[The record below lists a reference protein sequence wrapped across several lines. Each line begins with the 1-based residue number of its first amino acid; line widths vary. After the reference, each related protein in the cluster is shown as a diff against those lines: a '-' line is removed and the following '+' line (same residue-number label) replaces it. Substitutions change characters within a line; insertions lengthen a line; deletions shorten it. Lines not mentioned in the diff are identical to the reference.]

1 MKNMTRLYYKD
12 KTMKSVADFYKLTDA
27 EDYFDFFDIEFDKQL
42 VNVKRFH
49 ILKEYGTLIKKG
61 LEEIKDENELLT
73 FLKFSLLRVYG
84 DYKNGH
90 APSAA
95 DVWNMY
101 ETGKLEGCSSCGT
114 TPGMPSSSSTG
125 GSCGC

>member
-1 MKNMTRLYYKD
+1 MQTVD
-12 KTMKSVADFYKLTDA
+12 EFYKLRDT
-27 EDYFDFFDIEFDKQL
+27 EDFFNFFGLEFDQKL
-42 VNVKRFH
+42 INIKRFH
-49 ILKEYGTLIKKG
+49 MMKEYGTLIKKG
-61 LEEIKDENELLT
+61 LDSISDENKLLE

-84 DYKNGH
+84 DYKTGH

-114 TPGMPSSSSTG
+114 ATTGTTQG

>member
-1 MKNMTRLYYKD
+1 MQDKNEINID
-12 KTMKSVADFYKLTDA
+12 SFYELKDA
-27 EDYFDFFDIEFDKQL
+27 EDFFEFFGIDYDTQL

-49 ILKEYGTLIKKG
+49 IMKEYGSLIKTG
-61 LEEIKDENELLT
+61 MQNLTEDETQLLD

-95 DVWNMY
+95 DVWEMFKD
-101 ETGKLEGCSSCGT
+101 GKLSGCLSCTPSPTQTQGSSCA
-114 TPGMPSSSSTG
+114 
-125 GSCGC
+125 C

>member
-1 MKNMTRLYYKD
+1 MKTV
-12 KTMKSVADFYKLTDA
+12 SQFYSLRDT
-27 EDYFDFFDIEFDKQL
+27 EDYFKFFDIDFDQAL
-42 VNVKRFH
+42 INVKRFH
-49 ILKEYGTLIKKG
+49 IMKEYGTLIKKG
-61 LEEIKDENELLT
+61 LQEISEESKLLD

-95 DVWNMY
+95 DVWNMF
-101 ETGKLEGCSSCGT
+101 ENGKLNGCSSCGT
-114 TPGMPSSSSTG
+114 TPGMPSSSHAG

>member
-1 MKNMTRLYYKD
+1 MKTVD
-12 KTMKSVADFYKLTDA
+12 DFYRCRDT
-27 EDYFDFFDIEFDKQL
+27 EDYFKFFDIDFDQAL

-49 ILKEYGTLIKKG
+49 MMKEYGTLIRKG
-61 LEEIKDENELLT
+61 IGNIAEDNKLLE

-101 ETGKLEGCSSCGT
+101 ETGKLDGCSSCGSAT
-114 TPGMPSSSSTG
+114 AGTPMDGGRQG
-125 GSCGC
+125 GSCGCS

>member
-1 MKNMTRLYYKD
+1 MS
-12 KTMKSVADFYKLTDA
+12 KSIEDFYKLRDT
-27 EDYFDFFDIEFDKQL
+27 EDFFKFFEIDFDQKL
-42 VNVKRFH
+42 INVKRFH
-49 ILKEYGTLIKKG
+49 MMKEYGTLIKKG
-61 LEEIKDENELLT
+61 LGAISEENRLLE

-101 ETGKLEGCSSCGT
+101 ETGKLEGCASCS
-114 TPGMPSSSSTG
+114 PSPTGQG